1 MVVAIKQLLQILHLT
16 ETLFDMKR
24 YILLLFFIPLLGLV
38 QQSIAQTIPSDKNAI
53 IHSKFRVATT
63 NEADASDPNK
73 AMITV
78 SYSDGLGRGLQTVGY
93 QQSPTNKD
101 IVSGAVEFD
110 KFGRVIRT
118 AMPAPTADNTGTY
131 QANAFSLA
139 NGFYGDSYAYS
150 ATTSFDNSPLNRARE
165 QYGAGNAWRTAN
177 KKIQNFDE
185 SAGTDVRYYY
195 IDGSGNIVLSG
206 TYPSNSLYK
215 KRTIDEQGHT
225 SISITDKRG
234 RLIQKQL
241 QDDNGYATNYYLY
254 DGMGRVLAVIQPE
267 GYELNASIS
276 KNSSEWQKWV
286 FSYDY
291 DYRGR
296 MHIKHVPAS
305 GDDYM
310 IYDKWDRLVWS
321 QTPIQRESNKW
332 TFYKYDAFNREIM
345 RGEKSESR
353 SLVALEAEVQAWSGD
368 RYESRVSGGLFYS
381 YSNSY
386 PQLFSD
392 TDIRHINY
400 YDNYNNWLP
409 SGMAFSDGGT
419 AFHAQHPEAQG
430 LMVGSRNRSDISGN
444 WLVSVSYFDNKG
456 RVIRSFAHNTQEQIE
471 MLDTEYNH
479 AGEILQTKKIHKN
492 QAGIATTQQSQ
503 NELDHVGRVK
513 KVFDGINT
521 TPTEIVKND
530 YDEIGRLSQK
540 KIFPNNTFVAGGTK
554 EFIERPSQ
562 GIITQPNSV
571 DLARRYVLLEPTT
584 DIKAINLNSYL
595 AHIDPNA
602 PQGVNINGLQTM
614 NFAWHL
620 RGGLLG
626 INLDN
631 NGNAI
636 PKASE
641 GDLFSYKLD
650 FETAG
655 FYDGNIGKQYW
666 QGVND
671 QNQAIGLRSY
681 TMTYDPL
688 KRMTGASFAGIN
700 GENYSLSGLSY
711 DKNGNIKTM
720 QRNGKTSGGFGL
732 MDNLNYAYD
741 GNKLNQVTDGVSAT
755 DNEVDLVPRGD
766 GNYTYYT
773 DGSVKSDA
781 NEGISLIIY
790 DTFLR
795 QAKEIQLTDG
805 RKINHY
811 YDGAG
816 TLLKTVYST
825 GEYWEFGG
833 ITYKNGQ
840 PYQMAVPEGRAVYVN
855 GSWQYEF
862 FYTDHLGNTRVAFR
876 ANGNQLVKTSE
887 TAFDPFGVVL
897 RGAGQ
902 VNGYQNR
909 FEYQDKEKESTFG
922 LNRINLGARTYNPTT
937 GRMDRVDALADIMRR
952 HSPYQANFNNPLR
965 FLDPDGNEA
974 KDVQDFTY
982 TDGYG
987 TYSAR
992 NSSGSVGF
1000 SGSYQDSFGEDKPK
1014 PKSTTNTTPIPTS
1027 TKNGVQ
1033 STSKGVGIANAT
1045 LGFIALDIAVPE
1057 PTDAV
1062 LPKWAAYTVA
1072 GVVAGAYLY
1081 SAKYVD
1087 KLKDVLDPSGFYYV
1101 TYVKVSPD
1109 GKVYVGRSSGYGDPI
1124 SIVAKRDADHH
1135 MKGYSPATLSTFAPA
1150 TIPGGYWTRAGD
1162 SAYWAIRGSEQ
1173 IQIESYR
1180 KLGISGNSINGI
1192 GPNNGNI
1199 SKYIEWGR
1207 KLID

>member
-1 MVVAIKQLLQILHLT
+1 M

-24 YILLLFFIPLLGLV
+24 YIILLFFIPLLGF
-38 QQSIAQTIPSDKNAI
+38 SQTIPSDKNAI

-63 NEADASDPNK
+63 NEADASDPSK
-73 AMITV
+73 AVITV
-78 SYSDGLGRGLQTVGY
+78 AYGDGLGRGLQTVGY

-118 AMPAPTADNTGTY
+118 ALAAPTTDNTGIY

-139 NGFYGDSYAYS
+139 NGFYGDSYAYT
-150 ATTSFDNSPLNRARE
+150 ATTGFDNSPLNRVRE

-177 KKIQNFDE
+177 KKTQIFDE
-185 SAGTDVRYYY
+185 SAGADVRYYY
-195 IDGSGNIVLSG
+195 LDGSGSIILSG

-215 KRTIDEQGHT
+215 KRMIDEQGHT

-241 QDDNGYATNYYLY
+241 QDDNGYATTYYLY
-254 DGMGRVLAVIQPE
+254 DGMGRILAVIQPE

-276 KNSSEWQKWV
+276 KSSSEWQKWV

-296 MHIKHVPAS
+296 MHLKHVPAS

-345 RGEKSESR
+345 RGEKSESKG
-353 SLVALEAEVQAWSGD
+353 LNDLESEAWAWSGD

-392 TDIRHINY
+392 ADIRNVNY
-400 YDNYNNWLP
+400 YDNYNNWVP
-409 SGMAFSDGGT
+409 SGMAFADGGT
-419 AFHAQHPEAQG
+419 AFHTQHPEAQG
-430 LMVGSRNRSDISGN
+430 LMVGSRSRSSIDNS
-444 WLVSVSYFDNKG
+444 WLASVSYYDNKG
-456 RVIRSFAHNTQEQIE
+456 RIIRTFKHNLYGQIE

-492 QAGIATTQQSQ
+492 QAGTATTEQGQ

-513 KVFDGINT
+513 KVFHGINT
-521 TPTEIVKND
+521 TPIEIVKND

-562 GIITQPNSV
+562 GTVTQPNSV
-571 DLARRYVLLEPTT
+571 DLARRYVLLEPTIN
-584 DIKAINLNSYL
+584 IKSIDLNSYL

-602 PQGVNINGLQTM
+602 PQGTNINGLQTI
-614 NFAWHL
+614 NFSWHL

-631 NGNAI
+631 TGNAA

-641 GDLFSYKLD
+641 GDLFSYKL
-650 FETAG
+650 EYESAG
-655 FYDGNIGKQYW
+655 FFDGNIGKQYW
-666 QGVND
+666 QSAND
-671 QNQAIGLRSY
+671 QNQAVGLRSY
-681 TMTYDPL
+681 TLNYDAL
-688 KRMTGASFAGIN
+688 KRMTGADFAGLAS
-700 GENYSLSGLSY
+700 ENYSLFGLTY

-720 QRNGKTSGGFGL
+720 QRNGKTNSGFGL

-741 GNKLNQVTDGVSAT
+741 GNKLNAVTDGVSAI
-755 DNEVDLVPRGD
+755 DNEVDLVPRGN

-773 DGSVKSDA
+773 DGSRKSDE

-795 QAKEIQLTDG
+795 QPKEVQLTDG

-816 TLLKTVYST
+816 ILLKTVYST

-840 PYQMAVPEGRAVYVN
+840 PYQMAAPEGRAIYTA
-855 GSWQYEF
+855 GAWQYEF
-862 FYTDHLGNTRVAFR
+862 FYIDHLGNTRVAFR

-887 TAFDPFGVVL
+887 TAFDPWGVVL

-902 VNGYQNR
+902 VNGVYNR
-909 FEYQDKEKESTFG
+909 YEFLNREKESTFN
-922 LNRINLGARTYNPTT
+922 LNYIRLGARGYNPTN
-937 GRMDRVDALADIMRR
+937 GRFDMIDPITDGQESFSV
-952 HSPYQANFNNPLR
+952 YQYGWNNPVFRSDPNGTCPVEPCPQTVAKSDATRVSIRPLVNVPNSGSTSPS
-965 FLDPDGNEA
+965 FSISVTEGKQIGAAVSVGSTSVGAEVNFGSKEVFKMTEFGSASDPVVNGNQSSVQLDP
-974 KDVQDFTY
+974 
-982 TDGYG
+982 
-987 TYSAR
+987 
-992 NSSGSVGF
+992 
-1000 SGSYQDSFGEDKPK
+1000 
-1014 PKSTTNTTPIPTS
+1014 
-1027 TKNGVQ
+1027 
-1033 STSKGVGIANAT
+1033 STSKGFTVSVGVVSVGAEEKSKSETVMTSMPGTSLKVPATKVTTENQSSVGVGIKGTPLSLSAEKAKTTISFLNNESVQNGKPSIKVGVGQMT
-1045 LGFIALDIAVPE
+1045 GGSKEVKGVGVSF
-1057 PTDAV
+1057 
-1062 LPKWAAYTVA
+1062 AAY
-1072 GVVAGAYLY
+1072 Y
-1081 SAKYVD
+1081 KID
-1087 KLKDVLDPSGFYYV
+1087 IKF
-1101 TYVKVSPD
+1101 
-1109 GKVYVGRSSGYGDPI
+1109 DPI
-1124 SIVAKRDADHH
+1124 QAFKN
-1135 MKGYSPATLSTFAPA
+1135 FF
-1150 TIPGGYWTRAGD
+1150 
-1162 SAYWAIRGSEQ
+1162 
-1173 IQIESYR
+1173 
-1180 KLGISGNSINGI
+1180 
-1192 GPNNGNI
+1192 NI
-1199 SKYIEWGR
+1199 K
-1207 KLID
+1207 

>member
-73 AMITV
+73 AVITV
-78 SYSDGLGRGLQTVGY
+78 AYSDGLGRGLQTVGY
-93 QQSPTNKD
+93 QQSPTKKD

-195 IDGSGNIVLSG
+195 LDGSGNIVLSG

-225 SISITDKRG
+225 SISISDKRG

-254 DGMGRVLAVIQPE
+254 DGMGRILAVIQPE

-286 FSYDY
+286 FSYEY

-296 MHIKHVPAS
+296 MHLKHVPAS
-305 GDDYM
+305 GDEYFV
-310 IYDKWDRLVWS
+310 YDKWDRLVWS
-321 QTPIQRESNKW
+321 QTPIQREFGKW
-332 TFYKYDAFNREIM
+332 SFYKYDAFNREII

-392 TDIRHINY
+392 TDIRHLNY

-409 SGMAFSDGGT
+409 SGMAFADGGT

-430 LMVGSRNRSDISGN
+430 LMVGSRSRSDISN
-444 WLVSVSYFDNKG
+444 DWLVSVSYFDNKG
-456 RVIRSFAHNTQEQIE
+456 RMIRTFKHNVYGQIE

-492 QAGIATTQQSQ
+492 QAGTATTEQSQ

-513 KVFDGINT
+513 KVFHGINA
-521 TPTEIVKND
+521 TPTEIAKND

-562 GIITQPNSV
+562 GIVTQPNSV

-602 PQGVNINGLQTM
+602 PQGININGLQTM
-614 NFAWHL
+614 NYSWHL

-631 NGNAI
+631 SGNAI

-688 KRMTGASFAGIN
+688 KRMTGANFAGIN

-732 MDNLNYAYD
+732 MDNLNYVYD

-773 DGSVKSDA
+773 DGSVKSDE

-790 DTFLR
+790 DTFLK
-795 QAKEIQLTDG
+795 QPKEVQLTDG

-816 TLLKTVYST
+816 ALLKTVYST

-840 PYQMAVPEGRAVYVN
+840 PYQMAAPEGRAIYVN
-855 GSWQYEF
+855 GVWVYEF

-876 ANGNQLVKTSE
+876 ADGNQLIKTSE

-909 FEYQDKEKESTFG
+909 FEYQNKEKESTFG

-937 GRMDRVDALADIMRR
+937 GRMDGVDALADIMRR

-965 FLDPDGNEA
+965 FLDPDGNEP
-974 KDVQDFTY
+974 QDFTY

-1033 STSKGVGIANAT
+1033 TSTTSTEATTIGLGLSWRTGSLWSGVTTAVAT
-1045 LGFIALDIAVPE
+1045 MSASALAAIALVATIVQGDSKPKITLFRGVNQSYLPQYLLALKGTAIPRGGTASPREHSLGNTNSIYTSWTSDPNIAAWRAKG
-1057 PTDAV
+1057 T
-1062 LPKWAAYTVA
+1062 
-1072 GVVAGAYLY
+1072 GVI
-1081 SAKYVD
+1081 
-1087 KLKDVLDPSGFYYV
+1087 LKMQFDF
-1101 TYVKVSPD
+1101 
-1109 GKVYVGRSSGYGDPI
+1109 GDPRVFPNI
-1124 SIVAKRDADHH
+1124 
-1135 MKGYSPATLSTFAPA
+1135 YSKY
-1150 TIPGGYWTRAGD
+1150 PG
-1162 SAYWAIRGSEQ
+1162 EQ
-1173 IQIESYR
+1173 EILI
-1180 KLGISGNSINGI
+1180 I
-1192 GPNNGNI
+1192 GPVTGAKVLKPWNTGTWNPTQI
-1199 SKYIEWGR
+1199 K
-1207 KLID
+1207 

>member
-53 IHSKFRVATT
+53 IHSKLRVATT
-63 NEADASDPNK
+63 NESDASDPNK
-73 AMITV
+73 AVITV
-78 SYSDGLGRGLQTVGY
+78 AYSDGLGRGLQTVGY

-321 QTPIQRESNKW
+321 QTPIQREGNKW
-332 TFYKYDAFNREIM
+332 TFYKYDAFNREII

-386 PQLFSD
+386 PQIFSD
-392 TDIRHINY
+392 TDIRHVNY
-400 YDNYNNWLP
+400 YDNYNSWLP
-409 SGMAFSDGGT
+409 SGMAFADGGT

-430 LMVGSRNRSDISGN
+430 LMVGSRSRSDISN
-444 WLVSVSYFDNKG
+444 DWLVSVSYFDNKG
-456 RVIRSFAHNTQEQIE
+456 RMIRTFKHNVYGQIE

-479 AGEILQTKKIHKN
+479 AGEILQTKKIYKN
-492 QAGIATTQQSQ
+492 QAGTATTQQSQ

-540 KIFPNNTFVAGGTK
+540 KIFPNNTFVVGGAK

-562 GIITQPNSV
+562 GIVTQPNTV

-584 DIKAINLNSYL
+584 DIKTINLNSYL

-602 PQGVNINGLQTM
+602 PQGISINGLQTM

-631 NGNAI
+631 NGDAI

-688 KRMTGASFAGIN
+688 KRMTEASFAGIN

-732 MDNLNYAYD
+732 MDNLTYAYD

-816 TLLKTVYST
+816 ALLKTVYST

-909 FEYQDKEKESTFG
+909 FEYQNKEKESTFG
-922 LNRINLGARTYNPTT
+922 LNRINLGVRTYNPTT
-937 GRMDRVDALADIMRR
+937 GRMDGVDAFADIMRR

-965 FLDPDGNEA
+965 FLDPDGNEP
-974 KDVQDFTY
+974 QDFTY
-982 TDGYG
+982 NDGYG
-987 TYSAR
+987 TMSSR

-1000 SGSYQDSFGEDKPK
+1000 SGSYQNNDNSSMGGDPPSWVQKLFNFFGFFKQPDSEEEAQTYAERREQLSNLSNDVDASRERVIEGTKYIPLVGAAANLSNAIVKKDNTSVITGSVLFALDATGGSEMYNFTKTTIAHMDDAARMIPIQMLDEIIKNPIATVKDPRGASDAIMYYSQMVKNSKMYNVEVLYDKA
-1014 PKSTTNTTPIPTS
+1014 TNTILHFKYDPRALGPLPPI
-1027 TKNGVQ
+1027 K
-1033 STSKGVGIANAT
+1033 
-1045 LGFIALDIAVPE
+1045 
-1057 PTDAV
+1057 
-1062 LPKWAAYTVA
+1062 
-1072 GVVAGAYLY
+1072 
-1081 SAKYVD
+1081 
-1087 KLKDVLDPSGFYYV
+1087 
-1101 TYVKVSPD
+1101 
-1109 GKVYVGRSSGYGDPI
+1109 
-1124 SIVAKRDADHH
+1124 
-1135 MKGYSPATLSTFAPA
+1135 
-1150 TIPGGYWTRAGD
+1150 
-1162 SAYWAIRGSEQ
+1162 
-1173 IQIESYR
+1173 
-1180 KLGISGNSINGI
+1180 
-1192 GPNNGNI
+1192 
-1199 SKYIEWGR
+1199 
-1207 KLID
+1207 

>member
-1 MVVAIKQLLQILHLT
+1 MKKYINILVTIVAFFC
-16 ETLFDMKR
+16 TLSKV
-24 YILLLFFIPLLGLV
+24 LG
-38 QQSIAQTIPSDKNAI
+38 QTIPPTVPSDKNAI

-63 NEADASDPNK
+63 NEADANDPNK
-73 AMITV
+73 AVITV

-118 AMPAPTADNTGTY
+118 ALPAPTTDNTGTY

-150 ATTSFDNSPLNRARE
+150 ATTSFDNSPLNRERE
-165 QYGAGNAWRTAN
+165 QYGAGKKWRDDI
-177 KKIQNFDE
+177 KPIQIFDE
-185 SAGTDVRYYY
+185 SAGSDVRYYY
-195 IDGSGNIVLSG
+195 LNSNGDIVLSG
-206 TYPSNSLYK
+206 TYPNNSLYK

-241 QDDNGYATNYYLY
+241 QDNNGYATTYYLY
-254 DGMGRVLAVIQPE
+254 DGMGRILAVIQPE
-267 GYELNASIS
+267 GYILNNGGGQSII
-276 KNSSEWQKWV
+276 KNSTEWQRWV
-286 FSYDY
+286 FSYEY

-296 MHIKHVPAS
+296 VRLKHVPAS
-305 GDDYM
+305 GDEYFV
-310 IYDKWDRLVWS
+310 YDKWDRLVWS
-321 QTPIQRESNKW
+321 QNSIQREVKKW

-345 RGEKSESR
+345 RGETTFSETVE
-353 SLVALEAEVQAWSGD
+353 LNTLEAEAWSWSGD

-409 SGMAFSDGGT
+409 SGMAFADGGT

-430 LMVGSRNRSDISGN
+430 LMVGSRSRSDISGN
-444 WLVSVSYFDNKG
+444 WLVSVSYYDNKM
-456 RVIRSFAHNTQEQIE
+456 RVIRTFSHNTHEQIE

-479 AGEILQTKKIHKN
+479 AGEILQTRKIHKN

-562 GIITQPNSV
+562 GIVTQPNSV
-571 DLARRYVLLEPTT
+571 DLAKRYVLLLPNT
-584 DIKAINLNSYL
+584 DINAINLTSYK
-595 AHIDPNA
+595 AEINPDA
-602 PQGVNINGLQTM
+602 PQGININGLQTM
-614 NFAWHL
+614 NYSWHL
-620 RGGLLG
+620 RGALLG

-631 NGNAI
+631 SGNAI

-688 KRMTGASFAGIN
+688 KRMTGANFAGIN
-700 GENYSLSGLSY
+700 GENYTLSGLSY

-732 MDNLNYAYD
+732 MDNLTYGYD
-741 GNKLNQVTDGVSAT
+741 GNTLTTVADGVSAT
-755 DNEVDLVPRGD
+755 DNEVDLIPRGG

-795 QAKEIQLTDG
+795 QPKEVQLTDG

-825 GEYWEFGG
+825 GGMPPSEYWEFGG

-840 PYQMAVPEGRAVYVN
+840 PYQMATPEGRAIYVN

-887 TAFDPFGVVL
+887 TAFDPWGVVL

-902 VNGYQNR
+902 VNGYPNR
-909 FEYQDKEKESTFG
+909 FEYQNKEKESTFG

-937 GRMDRVDALADIMRR
+937 GRMDGVDALADVMRR

-965 FLDPDGNEA
+965 FIDPDGNES
-974 KDVQDFTY
+974 QDFTY

-1000 SGSYQDSFGEDKPK
+1000 SGAYQDAFGDDKPK
-1014 PKSTTNTTPIPTS
+1014 LKTANNNPIPTS
-1027 TKNGVQ
+1027 SKNSVQ
-1033 STSKGVGIANAT
+1033 PKFNGDNLAKSTLA
-1045 LGFIALDIAVPE
+1045 FIAIDVAVPE
-1057 PTDAV
+1057 PTDVV
-1062 LPKWAAYTVA
+1062 LPKWAGYALA
-1072 GVVAGAYLY
+1072 GTAATAYLY
-1081 SAKYVD
+1081 SSKIAEKMSKEIDRILTKTAGPEGVVYELRVRKSGTYVD
-1087 KLKDVLDPSGFYYV
+1087 VRGNK
-1101 TYVKVSPD
+1101 T
-1109 GKVYVGRSSGYGDPI
+1109 
-1124 SIVAKRDADHH
+1124 
-1135 MKGYSPATLSTFAPA
+1135 TLSAGDIWKYGET
-1150 TIPGGYWTRAGD
+1150 TIGQQRYSDDKLESMVPGGVTRTD
-1162 SAYWAIRGSEQ
+1162 IFH
-1173 IQIESYR
+1173 
-1180 KLGISGNSINGI
+1180 GNQVEIKVMEKYLIYGHYFNHGTL
-1192 GPNNGNI
+1192 PPGN
-1199 SKYIEWGR
+1199 KYFR
-1207 KLID
+1207 

>member
-1 MVVAIKQLLQILHLT
+1 MKKKLFLL
-16 ETLFDMKR
+16 
-24 YILLLFFIPLLGLV
+24 FIPLLGL
-38 QQSIAQTIPSDKNAI
+38 IERINAQTLSTHKNAI

-73 AMITV
+73 AIITV
-78 SYSDGLGRGLQTVGY
+78 AYADGLGRVLQTVGY
-93 QQSPTNKD
+93 KQSPTNKD

-110 KFGRVIRT
+110 KYGRVIRT
-118 AMPAPTADNTGTY
+118 ALAAPTTDNTGTY
-131 QANAFSLA
+131 QTNPFSLA
-139 NGFYGDSYAYS
+139 NSFYGDSYAYT
-150 ATTSFDNSPLNRARE
+150 ATTAFDNSPLNRVRE

-177 KKIQNFDE
+177 KKMQNFDE
-185 SAGTDVRYYY
+185 SAGSDVRYYY
-195 IDGSGNIVLSG
+195 LDGSGNIILSG
-206 TYPSNSLYK
+206 TYPNNSLYK
-215 KRTIDEQGHT
+215 KRMIDEQGHT
-225 SISITDKRG
+225 SIEISDKRG
-234 RLIQKQL
+234 RLVQKQL
-241 QDDNGYATNYYLY
+241 QDDNGYATTYYLY

-267 GYELNASIS
+267 GYELNQSIS
-276 KNSSEWQKWV
+276 KNSTEWQRWV
-286 FSYDY
+286 FSYEY

-296 MHIKHVPAS
+296 MHLKHVPAS
-305 GDDYM
+305 GDEYFV
-310 IYDKWDRLVWS
+310 YDKWDRLVWS
-321 QTPIQRESNKW
+321 QSSIQREFGKW
-332 TFYKYDAFNREIM
+332 SFYKYDAFNREIM
-345 RGEKSESR
+345 RGEKSENR
-353 SLVALEAEVQAWSGD
+353 GLNDLEAEAWAWSGD
-368 RYESRVSGGLFYS
+368 RYESRVGGGLFYS

-392 TDIRHINY
+392 TDIRHVNY
-400 YDNYNNWLP
+400 YDNYNDWLP

-419 AFHAQHPEAQG
+419 AFHAQHPEAQS
-430 LMVGSRNRSDISGN
+430 LLVGSRSRSDISGN

-456 RVIRSFAHNTQEQIE
+456 RMIRTFKHNVYGQIE

-492 QAGIATTQQSQ
+492 QVGTATTQQSQ

-513 KVFDGINT
+513 KVFHGINAA
-521 TPTEIVKND
+521 PTEIVKND

-562 GIITQPNSV
+562 GIVTQPNSV

-595 AHIDPNA
+595 ARIDPDA

-614 NFAWHL
+614 NFSWHL
-620 RGGLLG
+620 RDGLLG

-720 QRNGKTSGGFGL
+720 QRNGKTSSGFGL

-741 GNKLNQVTDGVSAT
+741 GNKLNQVTDGISAT
-755 DNEVDLVPRGD
+755 DNEVDLVPRGG

-790 DTFLR
+790 DTFLK
-795 QAKEIQLTDG
+795 QPKEVQLTDG
-805 RKINHY
+805 RKINYY

-816 TLLKTVYST
+816 ALLKTVYST

-840 PYQMAVPEGRAVYVN
+840 PYQIASPEGRAVYVN
-855 GSWQYEF
+855 GAWQYEF
-862 FYTDHLGNTRVAFR
+862 FYLDHLGNTRVAFK
-876 ANGNQLVKTSE
+876 ANGNQLVKSSE
-887 TAFDPFGVVL
+887 TAFDPWGVVL

-902 VNGYQNR
+902 VNGISNRHEYQN
-909 FEYQDKEKESTFG
+909 KESEKTFG
-922 LNRINLGARTYNPTT
+922 LNRINLGARTYNPTI
-937 GRMDRVDALADIMRR
+937 GRMDRVDNYADK
-952 HSPYQANFNNPLR
+952 Y
-965 FLDPDGNEA
+965 
-974 KDVQDFTY
+974 
-982 TDGYG
+982 
-987 TYSAR
+987 
-992 NSSGSVGF
+992 
-1000 SGSYQDSFGEDKPK
+1000 FG
-1014 PKSTTNTTPIPTS
+1014 
-1027 TKNGVQ
+1027 
-1033 STSKGVGIANAT
+1033 
-1045 LGFIALDIAVPE
+1045 
-1057 PTDAV
+1057 
-1062 LPKWAAYTVA
+1062 
-1072 GVVAGAYLY
+1072 
-1081 SAKYVD
+1081 
-1087 KLKDVLDPSGFYYV
+1087 
-1101 TYVKVSPD
+1101 
-1109 GKVYVGRSSGYGDPI
+1109 
-1124 SIVAKRDADHH
+1124 
-1135 MKGYSPATLSTFAPA
+1135 LSTFQYSANNPMMFVD
-1150 TIPGGYWTRAGD
+1150 INGD
-1162 SAYWAIRGSEQ
+1162 SLNVSLIQKHDAQNSTNYLQTIINDLQSQTGLTYTVSPTGQLTYQKDSNGNAIVSTTTDSNGNTTQVGSKEARDIMTDNIKHTTTVYARISTSNSSAPNGGTLINMNPNQINNFVNGANNVDSRTQGWGMTFMHESQHSILGGGLRDVPRGS
-1173 IQIESYR
+1173 
-1180 KLGISGNSINGI
+1180 GVGPI
-1192 GPNNGNI
+1192 GPVETRMNIVRSELNANGANYGQRRSYESLVPPYSNDAYLPFDSSSLRALQNNTFINSN
-1199 SKYIEWGR
+1199 SKFIKY
-1207 KLID
+1207 KP

>member
-1 MVVAIKQLLQILHLT
+1 
-16 ETLFDMKR
+16 MKK
-24 YILLLFFIPLLGLV
+24 YILLLFFIPLIGYC
-38 QQSIAQTIPSDKNAI
+38 QTIPSDKNAI

-73 AMITV
+73 AVITIA
-78 SYSDGLGRGLQTVGY
+78 YSDGLGRGLQMVGY

-118 AMPAPTADNTGTY
+118 ALSAPTTDNTGTY

-139 NGFYGDSYAYS
+139 NSFYGDSYAYT
-150 ATTSFDNSPLNRARE
+150 ATTGFDNSPLNRVRE

-195 IDGSGNIVLSG
+195 LDGSGNIVLSG

-215 KRTIDEQGHT
+215 KRNIDEQGHT
-225 SISITDKRG
+225 SISISDKRG

-241 QDDNGYATNYYLY
+241 QDESGYATTYYLY
-254 DGMGRVLAVIQPE
+254 DGMGRILAVIQPE

-276 KNSSEWQKWV
+276 KNSSEWLKWV
-286 FSYDY
+286 FSYEY

-296 MHIKHVPAS
+296 MHLKHVPAS
-305 GDDYM
+305 GDEYFV
-310 IYDKWDRLVWS
+310 YDKWDRLVWS
-321 QTPIQRESNKW
+321 QTPIQREFGKW
-332 TFYKYDAFNREIM
+332 SFYKYDAFNREIM

-353 SLVALEAEVQAWSGD
+353 GLNDLETEVQAWSGD

-392 TDIRHINY
+392 TDIRYVNY

-409 SGMAFSDGGT
+409 SGMAFADGGT

-430 LMVGSRNRSDISGN
+430 LMVGSRSRSDISN
-444 WLVSVSYFDNKG
+444 DWLVSVSYYDNKG
-456 RVIRSFAHNTQEQIE
+456 RVIRSFSHNVYGQIE

-479 AGEILQTKKIHKN
+479 SGESLQVKKIHKN
-492 QAGIATTQQSQ
+492 QAGTVTTEQSQ

-513 KVFDGINT
+513 KLFHGINT

-562 GIITQPNSV
+562 GIVTQPNTV
-571 DLARRYVLLEPTT
+571 DLARRYILLEPTT

-614 NFAWHL
+614 NFSWHL

-631 NGNAI
+631 SGNAT

-641 GDLFSYKLD
+641 GDLFSYKL
-650 FETAG
+650 EYESAG
-655 FYDGNIGKQYW
+655 FYDGNIGKQHW

-681 TMTYDPL
+681 SMTYDPL
-688 KRMTGASFAGIN
+688 KRMTGANFAGLAS
-700 GENYSLSGLSY
+700 ENYTLSGLTY
-711 DKNGNIKTM
+711 DKNSNIKTM
-720 QRNGKTSGGFGL
+720 QRNGKTSSGFGL
-732 MDNLNYAYD
+732 MDNLNYVYD

-755 DNEVDLVPRGD
+755 DNEVDLVPRGG

-795 QAKEIQLTDG
+795 QPKEVQLTDG

-816 TLLKTVYST
+816 ALLKTVYST

-840 PYQMAVPEGRAVYVN
+840 PYQMAVPEGRAIYVN

-887 TAFDPFGVVL
+887 TAFDPWGVVL

-902 VNGYQNR
+902 VNGVSNRHEYQN
-909 FEYQDKEKESTFG
+909 KESEKTFG

-937 GRMDRVDALADIMRR
+937 GRMDRVDNYADKYFGL
-952 HSPYQANFNNPLR
+952 STFQYSANNPMR
-965 FLDPDGNEA
+965 FVDMNGDSLVVKIDINNKSVGLTYKNGELYKPNGQVYHGHNKFARKVEKDLD
-974 KDVQDFTY
+974 KLQ
-982 TDGYG
+982 TDSKQVKKII
-987 TYSAR
+987 TTLE
-992 NSSGSVGF
+992 NSS
-1000 SGSYQDSFGEDKPK
+1000 
-1014 PKSTTNTTPIPTS
+1014 NTHEI
-1027 TKNGVQ
+1027 VEQ
-1033 STSKGVGIANAT
+1033 SDFSKGNNNSPDDSNKDKKGISTGTKTKYNPDDNT
-1045 LGFIALDIAVPE
+1045 
-1057 PTDAV
+1057 
-1062 LPKWAAYTVA
+1062 TVA
-1072 GVVAGAYLY
+1072 GDVRTPRVGLIHELDHAYGT
-1081 SAKYVD
+1081 D
-1087 KLKDVLDPSGFYYV
+1087 QGTTNFN
-1101 TYVKVSPD
+1101 T
-1109 GKVYVGRSSGYGDPI
+1109 
-1124 SIVAKRDADHH
+1124 
-1135 MKGYSPATLSTFAPA
+1135 TST
-1150 TIPGGYWTRAGD
+1150 
-1162 SAYWAIRGSEQ
+1162 
-1173 IQIESYR
+1173 
-1180 KLGISGNSINGI
+1180 GISMYEVSAVNTENLVRAKTGDIKRTQYG
-1192 GPNNGNI
+1192 GKNI
-1199 SKYIEWGR
+1199 R
-1207 KLID
+1207 KNLLK

>member
-16 ETLFDMKR
+16 EMLFDMKR
-24 YILLLFFIPLLGLV
+24 YILLLFFIPLLGF
-38 QQSIAQTIPSDKNAI
+38 AQTIPSDKNAI

-73 AMITV
+73 AVITV
-78 SYSDGLGRGLQTVGY
+78 AYSDGLGRGLQTVGY

-118 AMPAPTADNTGTY
+118 ALTAPTTDNTGTY

-139 NGFYGDSYAYS
+139 NGFYGDSYSYS
-150 ATTSFDNSPLNRARE
+150 ATTVFDNSPLNRARE

-234 RLIQKQL
+234 RLIQKQN
-241 QDDNGYATNYYLY
+241 QDDNGYATTYYLY

-267 GYELNASIS
+267 GYELNASIIRYS
-276 KNSSEWQKWV
+276 NDWQKWV

-305 GDDYM
+305 GDEYM

-321 QTPIQRESNKW
+321 QTPIQREGNKW

-353 SLVALEAEVQAWSGD
+353 SLVALEAETWAWNGD
-368 RYESRVSGGLFYS
+368 RYESRVGGGLFYS

-392 TDIRHINY
+392 TDIRHVNY
-400 YDNYNNWLP
+400 YDNYNTWLP
-409 SGMAFSDGGT
+409 SGMAFADGGT

-430 LMVGSRNRSDISGN
+430 LMVGSRSRSDISGN
-444 WLVSVSYFDNKG
+444 WLVSVSYYDNKM

-540 KIFPNNTFVAGGTK
+540 KIFPNNSFVAGGTK

-595 AHIDPNA
+595 ARIDPDA
-602 PQGVNINGLQTM
+602 PQGININGLQTM
-614 NFAWHL
+614 NFSWHL

-732 MDNLNYAYD
+732 MDNLTYGYD
-741 GNKLNQVTDGVSAT
+741 GNTLTTVADGVSAT
-755 DNEVDLVPRGD
+755 DNEVDLVPRGG
-766 GNYTYYT
+766 GNYTFYT

-795 QAKEIQLTDG
+795 QPKEVQLTDG

-825 GEYWEFGG
+825 DGMPSSEVWEFGG

-840 PYQMAVPEGRAVYVN
+840 PYQMATPEGRAVYIN

-937 GRMDRVDALADIMRR
+937 GRMDGIDALADIMRR

-965 FLDPDGNEA
+965 FIDPDGNEA

-1000 SGSYQDSFGEDKPK
+1000 SGSYQNSGQDGCPPNCGYGGGDPSTPYKAGDNLKPVSQQNAQLYPSK
-1014 PKSTTNTTPIPTS
+1014 TDNFTEVEKAAQLGVNIAWTVEGGFSLIKGGINAV
-1027 TKNGVQ
+1027 KNGFKVAK
-1033 STSKGVGIANAT
+1033 SWFEVVEVVKVETEAVTALNPTHYLTKSKTQMQTLVDDVRVNGIQES
-1045 LGFIALDIAVPE
+1045 I
-1057 PTDAV
+1057 
-1062 LPKWAAYTVA
+1062 
-1072 GVVAGAYLY
+1072 
-1081 SAKYVD
+1081 KYVE
-1087 KLKDVLDPSGFYYV
+1087 SNG
-1101 TYVKVSPD
+1101 VKYIVD
-1109 GKVYVGRSSGYGDPI
+1109 GHHRYFA
-1124 SIVAKRDADHH
+1124 AK
-1135 MKGYSPATLSTFAPA
+1135 
-1150 TIPGGYWTRAGD
+1150 
-1162 SAYWAIRGSEQ
+1162 
-1173 IQIESYR
+1173 
-1180 KLGISGNSINGI
+1180 KLGIQNVPVEQVKLPYSGYKTAADLTLDGTMP
-1192 GPNNGNI
+1192 GYW
-1199 SKYIEWGR
+1199 KYI
-1207 KLID
+1207 K